1 METIMKVRLAIASAL
16 AVLALSATDS
26 AIAQSASRS
35 SPARSVPLAIV
46 EELQLSASV
55 ERNGK
60 STPLAP
66 GMELRDHDQ
75 IRTGARSRVL
85 LTTADG
91 STVKLGEQASFFLD
105 SVRMRDDGVFEAA
118 MKVAQGAFR
127 FTTGALEKFIG
138 KREVSIA
145 INTVTAGI
153 RGTDLWGKSTPD
165 GQIVCLIQGSVEVA
179 PPGERPFSMTQALS
193 FYALEGD
200 LSRPIATVLPDR
212 LREWAAETEVQPGRG
227 VSKRGGKW
235 KITVATTGKHNDAL
249 QIYDE
254 LRKVGYPAEI
264 VPSKVDDKR
273 VYSVRLS
280 NFQTKPDADFAAD
293 DLKRWSSF
301 ARHDFK
307 VGT

>member
-1 METIMKVRLAIASAL
+1 METIMKMRLSIASAL
-16 AVLALSATDS
+16 AVLALPASGA
-26 AIAQSASRS
+26 AIAQSA
-35 SPARSVPLAIV
+35 SVPLAIV

-55 ERNGK
+55 ERGGT
-60 STPLAP
+60 SIPLAP
-66 GMELRDHDQ
+66 SMELRDRDQ

-91 STVKLGEQASFFLD
+91 SMVKLGEQASFFLD
-105 SVRMRDDGVFEAA
+105 RVRMRDDGVFEAA

-153 RGTDLWGKSTPD
+153 RGTDLWGKSTPES
-165 GQIVCLIQGSVEVA
+165 QIVCLIQGSIEVA
-179 PPGERPFSMTQALS
+179 PPGEGPFSMTQPLS

-200 LSRPIATVLPDR
+200 LSRPVATVLPDR
-212 LREWAAETEVQPGRG
+212 LREWAAETEMQPGRG
-227 VSKRGGKW
+227 VSKRGGSW
-235 KITVATTGKHNDAL
+235 KITVASAGKHNDAL

-264 VPSKVDDKR
+264 VPSKVGDKR

-280 NFQTKPDADFAAD
+280 NFQTKQDAEFAAD
-293 DLKRWSSF
+293 DLKRWSNF
-301 ARHDFK
+301 ARHDMK
-307 VGT
+307 IGT